1 MESDIILEGF
11 KQAESK
17 HGVRYL
23 RFFEDGDSSV
33 YPTLIQ
39 CVPVWGRFITKIEGA
54 NYACKCYRRSLE
66 KLVANNP
73 SYKGKST

>member
-1 MESDIILEGF
+1 MESDLILEGF

-23 RFFEDGDSSV
+23 RFSGDGDSSV
-33 YPTLIQ
+33 YSTLIQ
-39 CVPVWGRFITKIEGA
+39 CVPVWGRFITKIEYA
-54 NYACKCYRRSLE
+54 NHACKCYRGSLE